1 MEQKIIHD
9 VEDYLTDLED
19 NEIPYE
25 ELTDIFDDGSIPE
38 FKDYGLIICS
48 GMAVLVDP
56 HKDMVFY
63 KLDNDLRK
71 GQWCVDND
79 YCPVMFA
86 PIRLDLM
93 AAAYSWYANHLK
105 ECSNM
110 LKRLLDS
117 EKFQTK

>member
-9 VEDYLTDLED
+9 VEDYLTGLEE
-19 NEIPYE
+19 NEILYE
-25 ELTDIFDDGSIPE
+25 ELTDIFDDCDIP
-38 FKDYGLIICS
+38 KYKNYGLFICS
-48 GMAVLVDP
+48 GMAVLVDTN
-56 HKDMVFY
+56 KDMVFY
-63 KLDNDLRK
+63 KLDNDLQE
-71 GQWCVDND
+71 GQWRVDD
-79 YCPVMFA
+79 GYCSVQYA

-93 AAAYSWYANHLK
+93 AAAYSWYANRLK